1 MNKSLILSVLLVLA
15 VLIIQVNLYAQYPPG
30 YTETNRQKININQG
44 WKFSLGEQNGE
55 INTEGFDD
63 SGWEQINVPHTFE
76 LASLDLNGSQDD
88 PYQKT
93 FQRDIGWYRKKLNIA
108 TLPDQ
113 KVFLEF
119 EGAHQVTTLWI
130 NGEYVGEHS
139 VGGYTPFHFD
149 ITAFVQ
155 PGENTIALKV
165 DNTLNPEIPPEGDQ
179 YDYIKFSGLYRD
191 IYLVTTDELYIP
203 FAWEEKESGVFITTP
218 TVTPENATI
227 HVRTTVRNASDEQKD
242 CKLLTRII
250 DKQGRVVARME
261 SSQNI
266 SAQSSYSFSQ
276 VTGISENVHLWS
288 PDHPYLYRVNTLVMN
303 GDEAVDQVENPLGI
317 RKIEL
322 IDGEGL
328 RLNGEPLELI
338 GANRHQAFPF
348 VGDAVPNSLH
358 WKDAYQFKQAGFNVV
373 RLAHYPHD
381 DSFLEACDELG
392 ILVYEEP
399 PTWIGI
405 GNEAWFD
412 RLEEATRRMIRNH
425 RNHPSI
431 FTWGAAINHRGPVE
445 RLHYAAKEED
455 PTRPTSSNGSPWTG
469 PRSSGICDLYAPMDY
484 QDMPITDREL
494 SFLCE
499 HGSSANAIRN
509 QVEVSRSKASPN
521 RIGVAVWTAH
531 DYQTFK
537 PRALFAD
544 RRIFSFYRVPNPVY
558 YWYQSELLPEPMVY
572 IADFRASSS
581 SREVVVFSN
590 CQEVE
595 LYNNGELVARQAPDR
610 DPERLHVDH
619 PSFSFT
625 LPSEK
630 GGLEAKGFINGQEVA
645 SYERNQMSKPTQIKV
660 VIEED
665 DRPLAASGFDMKMVR
680 AYLLDD
686 RGNTV
691 LTDTSEVRFT
701 VDGPGTI
708 IGDASVD
715 ANPNPAYYGV
725 ASALLKSGSTAG
737 KITVTAQVK
746 GLKKGSASIT
756 TIAYEAN
763 RTLAEAQPIYDLRE
777 VKLDM
782 GNDQQQLQF
791 DWIAWNGNDGGEST
805 MQLEAWPE
813 ATVKLSG
820 EGSKVIW
827 TDAWGM
833 SSEKAYLAM
842 DGANVEKG
850 GKLTL
855 TFQNLP
861 AGNYQCRLYLHNIGI
876 EENTSEAEIKVS
888 LGNNEVVAEGI
899 RPTTGQYLDQKQ
911 PTSTAV
917 NFSIDEDNPASL
929 TIEEVSGTES
939 LVINGL
945 ELQELP

>member
-392 ILVYEEP
+392 LLVYEEP

-425 RNHPSI
+425 RNHPSV
-431 FTWGAAINHRGPVE
+431 FTWGAGINHRGPVE

-469 PRSSGICDLYAPMDY
+469 PRGSGVCDLYTPMDY
-484 QDMPITDREL
+484 QDMP
-494 SFLCE
+494 
-499 HGSSANAIRN
+499 
-509 QVEVSRSKASPN
+509 
-521 RIGVAVWTAH
+521 
-531 DYQTFK
+531 
-537 PRALFAD
+537 
-544 RRIFSFYRVPNPVY
+544 
-558 YWYQSELLPEPMVY
+558 
-572 IADFRASSS
+572 
-581 SREVVVFSN
+581 
-590 CQEVE
+590 
-595 LYNNGELVARQAPDR
+595 
-610 DPERLHVDH
+610 
-619 PSFSFT
+619 
-625 LPSEK
+625 
-630 GGLEAKGFINGQEVA
+630 
-645 SYERNQMSKPTQIKV
+645 
-660 VIEED
+660 
-665 DRPLAASGFDMKMVR
+665 
-680 AYLLDD
+680 
-686 RGNTV
+686 
-691 LTDTSEVRFT
+691 
-701 VDGPGTI
+701 
-708 IGDASVD
+708 
-715 ANPNPAYYGV
+715 
-725 ASALLKSGSTAG
+725 
-737 KITVTAQVK
+737 
-746 GLKKGSASIT
+746 
-756 TIAYEAN
+756 
-763 RTLAEAQPIYDLRE
+763 
-777 VKLDM
+777 
-782 GNDQQQLQF
+782 
-791 DWIAWNGNDGGEST
+791 
-805 MQLEAWPE
+805 
-813 ATVKLSG
+813 
-820 EGSKVIW
+820 
-827 TDAWGM
+827 
-833 SSEKAYLAM
+833 
-842 DGANVEKG
+842 
-850 GKLTL
+850 
-855 TFQNLP
+855 
-861 AGNYQCRLYLHNIGI
+861 
-876 EENTSEAEIKVS
+876 
-888 LGNNEVVAEGI
+888 
-899 RPTTGQYLDQKQ
+899 
-911 PTSTAV
+911 
-917 NFSIDEDNPASL
+917 
-929 TIEEVSGTES
+929 
-939 LVINGL
+939 
-945 ELQELP
+945 